1 MHLENLMKL
10 HEYHARRGAGRR
22 TPAPRLPGWNKRRT
36 DRCFWFEIRSTRTS
50 GCESHSSFH
59 ETTWNNRR
67 VVQAR
72 DEWTEDRFEEWMK
85 RNVSRCFWLFWIILA
100 FKVSHFDILIR
111 LCAVPV
117 QAMMLEQKS
126 TDAEEKS
133 RRVGETWPSQRF
145 LLKVSLFARLQLC
158 NPFIVFHSHLR
169 LNDCSNFRIPS
180 FFIECE
186 STASAEGEQRLARAK
201 LKRAWNLLCRTET
214 KQPRTRKNQRQI
226 SRETLCVTLSFFF
239 ELAIQ
244 LSIVRSPKVAAS
256 D

>member
-1 MHLENLMKL
+1 MCSACAGDDVRAEK
-10 HEYHARRGAGRR
+10 YRCRGE
-22 TPAPRLPGWNKRRT
+22 K
-36 DRCFWFEIRSTRTS
+36 
-50 GCESHSSFH
+50 
-59 ETTWNNRR
+59 
-67 VVQAR
+67 QA
-72 DEWTEDRFEEWMK
+72 
-85 RNVSRCFWLFWIILA
+85 SRWD
-100 FKVSHFDILIR
+100 VT
-111 LCAVPV
+111 VPEV
-117 QAMMLEQKS
+117 FVE
-126 TDAEEKS
+126 
-133 RRVGETWPSQRF
+133 
-145 LLKVSLFARLQLC
+145 SLFVCTLATSC